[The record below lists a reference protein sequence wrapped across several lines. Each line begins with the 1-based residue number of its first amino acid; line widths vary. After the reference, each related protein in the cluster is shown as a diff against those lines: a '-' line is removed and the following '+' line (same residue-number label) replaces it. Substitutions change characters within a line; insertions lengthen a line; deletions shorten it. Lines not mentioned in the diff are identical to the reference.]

1 MAKLLFLGVH
11 GSADPTNAAMPF
23 IMANGAVQAG
33 HEAQIVLANEAVD
46 LLTGPVAENLVPF
59 GWPPFKEILAEKL
72 SAKIPIHVCTRC
84 SRARGVSEA
93 DLNGKNAQFT
103 TPSKIA
109 DFLAVATSTAGC
121 ESS

>member
-46 LLTGPVAENLVPF
+46 LLTAAVADNLVPF
-59 GWPPFKEILAEKL
+59 GWPPFKEILAETLAGKV
-72 SAKIPIHVCTRC
+72 PIHV
-84 SRARGVSEA
+84 
-93 DLNGKNAQFT
+93 
-103 TPSKIA
+103 
-109 DFLAVATSTAGC
+109 
-121 ESS
+121 

>member
-46 LLTGPVAENLVPF
+46 LMTASVADNLVPY
-59 GWPPFKEILAEKL
+59 GWPPFKEILAETL
-72 SAKIPIHVCTRC
+72 AGQVPIHV
-84 SRARGVSEA
+84 
-93 DLNGKNAQFT
+93 
-103 TPSKIA
+103 
-109 DFLAVATSTAGC
+109 
-121 ESS
+121 